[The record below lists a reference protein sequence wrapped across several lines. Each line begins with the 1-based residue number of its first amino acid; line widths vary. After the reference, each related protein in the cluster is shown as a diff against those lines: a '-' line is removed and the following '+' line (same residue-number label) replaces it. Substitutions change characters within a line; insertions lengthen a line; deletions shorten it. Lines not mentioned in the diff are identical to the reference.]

1 MELEILWT
9 ARFKEK
15 FKIYNGV
22 QDFVVCKTAEI
33 AKKYKSNSTM
43 WSYDLEKL
51 RDKSFGAIKAYKVP
65 VTRSDRLVFVI
76 AANQLTLVDI
86 GDHDVMDEYSRM
98 PRLAREKDL
107 HSSRKADQWFLEEI
121 ENYISEPKKYLTER
135 SIKLGDIL
143 DDSMILSD
151 SRWLYEAELNEDW
164 IQFLDRDQSRVVDE
178 ILRSLSRT
186 SNEMKTIFLMG
197 GPGTGKTVVLLNLA
211 TRLANLGRAVSFQ
224 LNPQVEKYL
233 KRGVQ
238 RVPGVNKGFGPG
250 VTVLI
255 DDPLNID
262 EFADALRRA
271 RANKCS
277 AVIIGFDPLQWHER
291 KMEQKFRQ
299 ICENNRYEYFPL
311 WKCYRQSFGV
321 GKKSHSVLERIYG
334 NSSRFIHEEKQL
346 AERIETQPYLDLTLG
361 MEFVD
366 QEGRYVVYKT
376 QILKRLE
383 EEEKR
388 VRSRI
393 DLWSHTPAVCFV
405 FDDEL
410 IAEYRKLVDQ
420 QFKGIN
426 RVSYPLS
433 RYREIRG
440 VEFQELFLFTTKE
453 FWSKVNEGEVGLG
466 KHLWEKITSLHTIFS
481 RPKDSLVIFCV

>member
-1 MELEILWT
+1 
-9 ARFKEK
+9 
-15 FKIYNGV
+15 
-22 QDFVVCKTAEI
+22 
-33 AKKYKSNSTM
+33 
-43 WSYDLEKL
+43 
-51 RDKSFGAIKAYKVP
+51 
-65 VTRSDRLVFVI
+65 
-76 AANQLTLVDI
+76 
-86 GDHDVMDEYSRM
+86 
-98 PRLAREKDL
+98 
-107 HSSRKADQWFLEEI
+107 
-121 ENYISEPKKYLTER
+121 
-135 SIKLGDIL
+135 
-143 DDSMILSD
+143 
-151 SRWLYEAELNEDW
+151 
-164 IQFLDRDQSRVVDE
+164 
-178 ILRSLSRT
+178 
-186 SNEMKTIFLMG
+186 
-197 GPGTGKTVVLLNLA
+197 
-211 TRLANLGRAVSFQ
+211 
-224 LNPQVEKYL
+224 
-233 KRGVQ
+233 
-238 RVPGVNKGFGPG
+238 
-250 VTVLI
+250 
-255 DDPLNID
+255 
-262 EFADALRRA
+262 
-271 RANKCS
+271 
-277 AVIIGFDPLQWHER
+277 
-291 KMEQKFRQ
+291 MEQKFRQ
-299 ICENNRYEYFPL
+299 ICENNRYEFFPL

-410 IAEYRKLVDQ
+410 IVEYRKLVDQ